1 MGAPWGPPHMW
12 PGTLNCSVIRNYS
25 HVYSLGS
32 KARYRK
38 PSLSYLILSS
48 VSTTVGHA
56 DYSEMLCN
64 ARALGQ
70 LLVGAVHARLALRAF
85 I

>member
-1 MGAPWGPPHMW
+1 M
-12 PGTLNCSVIRNYS
+12 
-25 HVYSLGS
+25 
-32 KARYRK
+32 
-38 PSLSYLILSS
+38 
-48 VSTTVGHA
+48 TVGHA